1 MLWAV
6 GEARRSRMHPRDPRP
21 RREPMAPENGPTT
34 SAEGLEH
41 AATAFAPGTVDFVTD
56 WQVAP
61 SATDVA

>member
-1 MLWAV
+1 
-6 GEARRSRMHPRDPRP
+6 
-21 RREPMAPENGPTT
+21 MAPENGPTT